1 MKEQMQTNLL
11 KKFCVFVCCLTAMF
25 FFAGVS
31 HITAETTVEINWQEY
46 FNDVNGTAI
55 FYYPEADTYVVYQ
68 RELSEKR
75 SSPCSTFKIFST
87 YVGLDTGVIQM
98 NDSVRTWNGTTYW
111 YEPWNRDIGL
121 PDAFRQSCVWYYRQV
136 IDDIGQPVMQAHI
149 DEMNYGNRDISDW
162 QGDLNEGEPLAE
174 LKGFWLESSLKIS
187 PKEQI
192 QVLRRIME
200 HPEKG
205 ELANTLK
212 LLMLTR
218 DDAATG
224 LKVYGKTGF
233 GRVDGKNTDAW
244 FVGLYE
250 RDGKTAYFALRLD
263 DPDNPRATSDK
274 AKAIALSII
283 DDMDGNALFAEV
295 RRISDSGTTAA
306 KAAFPGGKVN

>member
-1 MKEQMQTNLL
+1 MQTNPF
-11 KKFCVFVCCLTAMF
+11 KRFFVFICCLTVILF
-25 FFAGVS
+25 SAGVS
-31 HITAETTVEINWQEY
+31 HTAAETTVEINLQEY
-46 FNDVNGTAI
+46 FDGVNGTAI
-55 FYYPEADTYVVYQ
+55 FYYPESDTYAVYQ
-68 RELSEKR
+68 KELSEKR

-149 DEMNYGNRDISDW
+149 DEMNYGDRDISDW

>member
-1 MKEQMQTNLL
+1 MQTNLL

-25 FFAGVS
+25 FSAGVS
-31 HITAETTVEINWQEY
+31 RTTAETTVEINWQEY

-68 RELSEKR
+68 KELSEKR

-98 NDSVRTWNGTTYW
+98 NDSVRTWNGTVYW

-263 DPDNPRATSDK
+263 DPDNPRAT
-274 AKAIALSII
+274 IRLRRLPCRLSTTWTG
-283 DDMDGNALFAEV
+283 MLFSPKCGGF
-295 RRISDSGTTAA
+295 RIPELLPQKPRSQVE
-306 KAAFPGGKVN
+306 K

>member
-1 MKEQMQTNLL
+1 
-11 KKFCVFVCCLTAMF
+11 
-25 FFAGVS
+25 
-31 HITAETTVEINWQEY
+31 
-46 FNDVNGTAI
+46 
-55 FYYPEADTYVVYQ
+55 
-68 RELSEKR
+68 
-75 SSPCSTFKIFST
+75 
-87 YVGLDTGVIQM
+87 
-98 NDSVRTWNGTTYW
+98 
-111 YEPWNRDIGL
+111 
-121 PDAFRQSCVWYYRQV
+121 
-136 IDDIGQPVMQAHI
+136 MQAHI

-306 KAAFPGGKVN
+306 NAAFPGGS

>member
-1 MKEQMQTNLL
+1 MQTNPF
-11 KKFCVFVCCLTAMF
+11 KRFFVFICCLTAILF
-25 FFAGVS
+25 SAGVR
-31 HITAETTVEINWQEY
+31 HTAAETTVEINLQDY
-46 FNDVNGTAI
+46 FVDVNGTAI

-68 RELSEKR
+68 KALSEKR

-98 NDSVRTWNGTTYW
+98 NDSVRKWNGTAYW
-111 YEPWNRDIGL
+111 YEPWNRDMGL

-136 IDDIGQPVMQAHI
+136 IDDIGQSVMQAYI
-149 DEMNYGNRDISDW
+149 DEMNYGSRDISDW
-162 QGDLNEGEPLAE
+162 QGDLNGGEHLAE

-187 PKEQI
+187 PKEQT

-200 HPEKG
+200 HPAKG
-205 ELANTLK
+205 ELADTLK

-218 DDAATG
+218 DDAARG

-250 RDGKTAYFALRLD
+250 TNGKTAYFALRLD
-263 DPDNPRATSDK
+263 DPDNPEVTSNK

-283 DDMDGNALFAEV
+283 DNMAGEDLFAES
-295 RRISDSGTTAA
+295 RRISNSSAKA
-306 KAAFPGGKVN
+306 VKAAFSDGKVN

>member
-1 MKEQMQTNLL
+1 MQTNPF
-11 KKFCVFVCCLTAMF
+11 KRFFVFICCLTVILF
-25 FFAGVS
+25 SAGVS
-31 HITAETTVEINWQEY
+31 HTAAETTVEINLQEY
-46 FNDVNGTAI
+46 FDGVNGTAI
-55 FYYPEADTYVVYQ
+55 FYYPESDTYAVYQ
-68 RELSEKR
+68 KELSEKR

-98 NDSVRTWNGTTYW
+98 NDSVRTWNGTVYW

-212 LLMLTR
+212 LLMMTR
-218 DDAATG
+218 DDAATE

>member
-1 MKEQMQTNLL
+1 MQTNTF
-11 KKFCVFVCCLTAMF
+11 KRFFVFICCLTAILF
-25 FFAGVS
+25 SAGVR
-31 HITAETTVEINWQEY
+31 HTAAETTVEINLQDY
-46 FNDVNGTAI
+46 FVDVNGTAI

-68 RELSEKR
+68 KELSEKR

-98 NDSVRTWNGTTYW
+98 NDSVRTWNGTVYW

-136 IDDIGQPVMQAHI
+136 IDDIGQPVMQAYI

-162 QGDLNEGEPLAE
+162 KGDFNEGEPLAD

-200 HPEKG
+200 HPKKG

-250 RDGKTAYFALRLD
+250 KNGKTAYFALRLD

-306 KAAFPGGKVN
+306 KAAFPGGS

>member
-46 FNDVNGTAI
+46 FNDVNGTAV

-75 SSPCSTFKIFST
+75 SLPCSTFKIFST

-212 LLMLTR
+212 LLLLTR
-218 DDAATG
+218 DGRCTARPVLGESMEKIRTPG
-224 LKVYGKTGF
+224 LSGYMK
-233 GRVDGKNTDAW
+233 RMERRRILPCAW
-244 FVGLYE
+244 
-250 RDGKTAYFALRLD
+250 T
-263 DPDNPRATSDK
+263 
-274 AKAIALSII
+274 KAIALSII

>member
-1 MKEQMQTNLL
+1 MQTNIF
-11 KKFCVFVCCLTAMF
+11 KRFFVFICCLTAILF
-25 FFAGVS
+25 SAGVS
-31 HITAETTVEINWQEY
+31 RTVAETTVEINLQEY
-46 FNDVNGTAI
+46 FDGVNGTAI
-55 FYYPEADTYVVYQ
+55 FYYPESDTYAVYQ
-68 RELSEKR
+68 KELSEKR

-87 YVGLDTGVIQM
+87 YVGLDMGVIQM
-98 NDSVRTWNGTTYW
+98 NDSVRTWKGTRYW

-136 IDDIGQPVMQAHI
+136 IDDIGQPVMQAYI

-162 QGDLNEGEPLAE
+162 QGDLNEGEPLTD

-200 HPEKG
+200 RPEKG

-212 LLMLTR
+212 LLMLSR
-218 DDAATG
+218 DDTETS

-250 RDGKTAYFALRLD
+250 KNGKTAYFALRLD

-283 DDMDGNALFAEV
+283 DDMAGNALFAEV
-295 RRISDSGTTAA
+295 RRISDSGATAA
-306 KAAFPGGKVN
+306 KAAFPSGKVN

>member
-1 MKEQMQTNLL
+1 MQTNPF
-11 KKFCVFVCCLTAMF
+11 KRFFVFICCLTVILF
-25 FFAGVS
+25 SAGVS
-31 HITAETTVEINWQEY
+31 HTAAETTVEINLQEY
-46 FNDVNGTAI
+46 FDGVNGTAI
-55 FYYPEADTYVVYQ
+55 FYYPESDTYAVYQ
-68 RELSEKR
+68 KELSEKR

-87 YVGLDTGVIQM
+87 YVGLDMGVIQM
-98 NDSVRTWNGTTYW
+98 NDSVRTWNGTRYW

-136 IDDIGQPVMQAHI
+136 IDDIGQPVMQAYI

-162 QGDLNEGEPLAE
+162 KGDFNEGEPLAD

-200 HPEKG
+200 RPEKG

-250 RDGKTAYFALRLD
+250 KNGKTAYFALRLD
-263 DPDNPRATSDK
+263 DPDNPKATSDK
-274 AKAIALSII
+274 AKTIALSII
-283 DDMDGNALFAEV
+283 DDMAGNALFAEV
-295 RRISDSGTTAA
+295 RRISDSGATAA
-306 KAAFPGGKVN
+306 KAAFPSGKVN

>member
-1 MKEQMQTNLL
+1 MQTNPF
-11 KKFCVFVCCLTAMF
+11 KRFFVFICCLTVILF
-25 FFAGVS
+25 SAGVS
-31 HITAETTVEINWQEY
+31 HTAAETTVEINLQEY
-46 FNDVNGTAI
+46 FDGVNGTAI
-55 FYYPEADTYVVYQ
+55 FYYPESDTYAVYQ
-68 RELSEKR
+68 KELSEKR

-87 YVGLDTGVIQM
+87 YVGLDMGVIQM
-98 NDSVRTWNGTTYW
+98 NDSVRTWNGTRYW

-136 IDDIGQPVMQAHI
+136 IDDIGQPVMQAYI

-162 QGDLNEGEPLAE
+162 QGDLNEGEPLTD

-200 HPEKG
+200 RPEKG

-212 LLMLTR
+212 LLMLSR
-218 DDAATG
+218 DDTETS

-250 RDGKTAYFALRLD
+250 KNGKTAYFALRLD

-306 KAAFPGGKVN
+306 KAAFPGGS

>member
-1 MKEQMQTNLL
+1 MQTNIF
-11 KKFCVFVCCLTAMF
+11 KRFFVFICCLTAILF
-25 FFAGVS
+25 SAGVS
-31 HITAETTVEINWQEY
+31 RTVAETTVEINLQEY
-46 FNDVNGTAI
+46 FDGVNGTAI
-55 FYYPEADTYVVYQ
+55 FYYPESDTYAVYQ
-68 RELSEKR
+68 KELSEKR

-87 YVGLDTGVIQM
+87 YVGLDMGVIQM
-98 NDSVRTWNGTTYW
+98 NDSVRTWNGTRYW

-136 IDDIGQPVMQAHI
+136 IDDIGQPVMQAYI

-162 QGDLNEGEPLAE
+162 QGDLNEGEPLTD

-200 HPEKG
+200 RPEKG

-212 LLMLTR
+212 LLMLSR
-218 DDAATG
+218 DDTETS

-250 RDGKTAYFALRLD
+250 KNGKTAYFALRLD

-283 DDMDGNALFAEV
+283 DDMAGNALFAEV
-295 RRISDSGTTAA
+295 RRISDSGATAA
-306 KAAFPGGKVN
+306 KAAFPSGKVN

>member
-1 MKEQMQTNLL
+1 MQTNIF
-11 KKFCVFVCCLTAMF
+11 KRFFVFICCLTAILF
-25 FFAGVS
+25 SAGVS
-31 HITAETTVEINWQEY
+31 RTVAETTVEINLQEY
-46 FNDVNGTAI
+46 FDGVNGTAI
-55 FYYPEADTYVVYQ
+55 FYYPESDTYAVYQ
-68 RELSEKR
+68 KELSEKR

-87 YVGLDTGVIQM
+87 YVGLDMGVIQM
-98 NDSVRTWNGTTYW
+98 NDSVRTWNGTVYW

-136 IDDIGQPVMQAHI
+136 IDDIGQPVMQAYI

-162 QGDLNEGEPLAE
+162 KGDFNEGEPLAD

-200 HPEKG
+200 HPKKG

-250 RDGKTAYFALRLD
+250 KNGKTAYFALRLD

-306 KAAFPGGKVN
+306 KAAFPSGKVN

>member
-1 MKEQMQTNLL
+1 MQTNIF
-11 KKFCVFVCCLTAMF
+11 KRFFVFICCLTAILF
-25 FFAGVS
+25 SAGVS
-31 HITAETTVEINWQEY
+31 RTVAETTVEINLQEY
-46 FNDVNGTAI
+46 FDGVNGTAI
-55 FYYPEADTYVVYQ
+55 FYYPESDTYAVYQ
-68 RELSEKR
+68 KELSEKR
-75 SSPCSTFKIFST
+75 SSLCSTFKIFST
-87 YVGLDTGVIQM
+87 YVGLDMGVIQM
-98 NDSVRTWNGTTYW
+98 NDSVRTWNGTRYW

-136 IDDIGQPVMQAHI
+136 IDDIGQPVMQAYI

-162 QGDLNEGEPLAE
+162 QGDLNEGEPLTD

-200 HPEKG
+200 RPEKG

>member
-1 MKEQMQTNLL
+1 MQTNIF
-11 KKFCVFVCCLTAMF
+11 KRFFVFICCLTVILF
-25 FFAGVS
+25 SAGVS
-31 HITAETTVEINWQEY
+31 HTAAETTVEINLQEY
-46 FNDVNGTAI
+46 FDGVNGTAI
-55 FYYPEADTYVVYQ
+55 FYYPESDTYAVYQ
-68 RELSEKR
+68 KELSEKR

-87 YVGLDTGVIQM
+87 YVGLDMGVIQM
-98 NDSVRTWNGTTYW
+98 NDSVRTWNGTRYW

-136 IDDIGQPVMQAHI
+136 IDDIGQPVMQAYI

-162 QGDLNEGEPLAE
+162 QGDLNEGEPLTD

-200 HPEKG
+200 RPEKG

-212 LLMLTR
+212 LLMLSR
-218 DDAATG
+218 DDTETS

-250 RDGKTAYFALRLD
+250 KNGKTAYFALRLD

-283 DDMDGNALFAEV
+283 DDMAGNALFAEV
-295 RRISDSGTTAA
+295 RRISDSGATAA
-306 KAAFPGGKVN
+306 KAAFPSGKVN

>member
-1 MKEQMQTNLL
+1 MQTNPF
-11 KKFCVFVCCLTAMF
+11 KRFFVFICCLTVILF
-25 FFAGVS
+25 SAGVS
-31 HITAETTVEINWQEY
+31 HTAAETTVEINLQEY
-46 FNDVNGTAI
+46 FDGVNGTAI
-55 FYYPEADTYVVYQ
+55 FYYPESDTYAVYQ
-68 RELSEKR
+68 KELSEKR

-87 YVGLDTGVIQM
+87 YVGLDMGVIQM
-98 NDSVRTWNGTTYW
+98 NDSVRTWNGTRYW

-136 IDDIGQPVMQAHI
+136 IDDIGQPVMQAYI

-162 QGDLNEGEPLAE
+162 QGDLNEGEPLTD

-192 QVLRRIME
+192 QVLQRIME
-200 HPEKG
+200 RPEKG

-212 LLMLTR
+212 LLMLSR
-218 DDAATG
+218 DDTETS

-250 RDGKTAYFALRLD
+250 KNGKTAYFALRLD

-283 DDMDGNALFAEV
+283 DDMAGNALFAEV
-295 RRISDSGTTAA
+295 RRISDSGATAA
-306 KAAFPGGKVN
+306 KAAFPSGKVN

>member
-1 MKEQMQTNLL
+1 MQTNPF
-11 KKFCVFVCCLTAMF
+11 KRFFVFICCLTVILF
-25 FFAGVS
+25 SAGVS
-31 HITAETTVEINWQEY
+31 HTAAETTVEINWQEY

-68 RELSEKR
+68 KELSEKR

-98 NDSVRTWNGTTYW
+98 NDSVRTWNGTVYW

-136 IDDIGQPVMQAHI
+136 IDDIGQPVMQAYI

-162 QGDLNEGEPLAE
+162 KGDFNEGEPLAD

-200 HPEKG
+200 HPKKG

-250 RDGKTAYFALRLD
+250 KNGKTAYFALRLD

>member
-1 MKEQMQTNLL
+1 MQTNPF
-11 KKFCVFVCCLTAMF
+11 KRFFVFICCLTVILF
-25 FFAGVS
+25 SAGVS
-31 HITAETTVEINWQEY
+31 HTAAETTVEINLQEY
-46 FNDVNGTAI
+46 FDGVNGTAI
-55 FYYPEADTYVVYQ
+55 FYYPESDTYAVYQ
-68 RELSEKR
+68 KELSEKR

-87 YVGLDTGVIQM
+87 YVGLDMGVIQM
-98 NDSVRTWNGTTYW
+98 NDSVRTWNGTRYW

-136 IDDIGQPVMQAHI
+136 IDDIGQPVMQAYI

-162 QGDLNEGEPLAE
+162 QGDLNEGEPLTD

-200 HPEKG
+200 RPEKG

-212 LLMLTR
+212 LLMLSR
-218 DDAATG
+218 DDTETS

-283 DDMDGNALFAEV
+283 DDMAGNALFAEV
-295 RRISDSGTTAA
+295 RRISDSGATAA
-306 KAAFPGGKVN
+306 KAAFPSGKVN

>member
-1 MKEQMQTNLL
+1 MQTNPF
-11 KKFCVFVCCLTAMF
+11 KRFFVFICCLTVILF
-25 FFAGVS
+25 SAGVS
-31 HITAETTVEINWQEY
+31 HTAAETTVEINLQEY
-46 FNDVNGTAI
+46 FDGVNGTAI
-55 FYYPEADTYVVYQ
+55 FYYPESDTYAVYQ
-68 RELSEKR
+68 KELSEKR

-87 YVGLDTGVIQM
+87 YVGLDMGVIQM
-98 NDSVRTWNGTTYW
+98 NDSVRTWNGTRYW

-162 QGDLNEGEPLAE
+162 QGDLNEGEPLTD

-200 HPEKG
+200 RPEKG

>member
-1 MKEQMQTNLL
+1 MQTNPF
-11 KKFCVFVCCLTAMF
+11 KRFFVFICCLTVILF
-25 FFAGVS
+25 SAGVS
-31 HITAETTVEINWQEY
+31 HTAAETTVEINLQEY
-46 FNDVNGTAI
+46 FDGVNGTAI
-55 FYYPEADTYVVYQ
+55 FYYPESDTYAVYQ
-68 RELSEKR
+68 KELSEKR

-87 YVGLDTGVIQM
+87 YVGLDMGVIQM
-98 NDSVRTWNGTTYW
+98 NDSVRTWNGTRYW

-136 IDDIGQPVMQAHI
+136 IDDIGQPVMQAYI

-162 QGDLNEGEPLAE
+162 QGDLNEGEPLTD

>member
-1 MKEQMQTNLL
+1 MQTNPF
-11 KKFCVFVCCLTAMF
+11 KRFFVFICCLTVILF
-25 FFAGVS
+25 SAGVS
-31 HITAETTVEINWQEY
+31 HTAAETTVEINLQEY
-46 FNDVNGTAI
+46 FDGVNGTAI
-55 FYYPEADTYVVYQ
+55 FYYPESDTYAVYQ
-68 RELSEKR
+68 KELSEKR

-87 YVGLDTGVIQM
+87 YVGLDMGVIQM
-98 NDSVRTWNGTTYW
+98 NDSVRTWNGTRYW

-136 IDDIGQPVMQAHI
+136 IDDIGQPVMQAYI

-162 QGDLNEGEPLAE
+162 QGDLNEGEPLTD

-200 HPEKG
+200 RPEKG

-250 RDGKTAYFALRLD
+250 KNGKTAYFALRLD

-283 DDMDGNALFAEV
+283 DDMAGNALFAEV
-295 RRISDSGTTAA
+295 RRISDSGATAA
-306 KAAFPGGKVN
+306 KAAFPSGKVN

>member
-1 MKEQMQTNLL
+1 MQTNLL

-25 FFAGVS
+25 FSAGVS
-31 HITAETTVEINWQEY
+31 RTTAETTVEINLQEY
-46 FNDVNGTAI
+46 FDGVNGTAI
-55 FYYPEADTYVVYQ
+55 FYYPESDTYAVYQ
-68 RELSEKR
+68 KELSEKR

-87 YVGLDTGVIQM
+87 YVGLDMGVIQM
-98 NDSVRTWNGTTYW
+98 NDSVRTWNGTRYW

-136 IDDIGQPVMQAHI
+136 IDDIGQPVMQAYI

-162 QGDLNEGEPLAE
+162 QGDLNEGEPLTDLKD
-174 LKGFWLESSLKIS
+174 LKGFWLGSSLKIS

-200 HPEKG
+200 DPAKG
-205 ELANTLK
+205 EIANTLK

-250 RDGKTAYFALRLD
+250 KNGKTAYFALRLD

>member
-1 MKEQMQTNLL
+1 MQTNIF
-11 KKFCVFVCCLTAMF
+11 KRFFVFICCLTAILF
-25 FFAGVS
+25 SAGVS
-31 HITAETTVEINWQEY
+31 RTVAETTVEINLQEY
-46 FNDVNGTAI
+46 FDGVNGTAI
-55 FYYPEADTYVVYQ
+55 FYYPESDTYAVYQ
-68 RELSEKR
+68 KELSEKR

-98 NDSVRTWNGTTYW
+98 NDSVRTWNGTVYW

-162 QGDLNEGEPLAE
+162 KGDFNEGEPLAD

-192 QVLRRIME
+192 QVLQRIME
-200 HPEKG
+200 HPKKG

-306 KAAFPGGKVN
+306 KAAFPGRKVN

>member
-1 MKEQMQTNLL
+1 MQTNPF
-11 KKFCVFVCCLTAMF
+11 KRFFVFICCLTVILF
-25 FFAGVS
+25 SAGVS
-31 HITAETTVEINWQEY
+31 HTAAETTVEINLQEY
-46 FNDVNGTAI
+46 FDGVNGTAI
-55 FYYPEADTYVVYQ
+55 FYYPESDTYAVYQ
-68 RELSEKR
+68 KELSEKR

>member
-1 MKEQMQTNLL
+1 MQTNPF
-11 KKFCVFVCCLTAMF
+11 KRFFVFICCLTVILF
-25 FFAGVS
+25 SAGVS
-31 HITAETTVEINWQEY
+31 HTAAETTVEINLQEY
-46 FNDVNGTAI
+46 FDGVNGTAI
-55 FYYPEADTYVVYQ
+55 FYYPESDTYAVYQ
-68 RELSEKR
+68 KELSEKR

-87 YVGLDTGVIQM
+87 YVGLDMGVIQM
-98 NDSVRTWNGTTYW
+98 NDSVRTWNGTRYW

-224 LKVYGKTGF
+224 LKVYSKTGF

>member
-1 MKEQMQTNLL
+1 MQTNTF
-11 KKFCVFVCCLTAMF
+11 KRFFVFICCLTAILF
-25 FFAGVS
+25 SAGVS
-31 HITAETTVEINWQEY
+31 HTAAETTVEINLQEY
-46 FNDVNGTAI
+46 FDGVNGTAI
-55 FYYPEADTYVVYQ
+55 FYYPESDTYAVYQ
-68 RELSEKR
+68 KELSEKR

-87 YVGLDTGVIQM
+87 YVGLDMGVIQM
-98 NDSVRTWNGTTYW
+98 NDSVRTWNGTRYW

-136 IDDIGQPVMQAHI
+136 IDDIGQPVMQAYI

-162 QGDLNEGEPLAE
+162 QGDLNEGEPLTD

-200 HPEKG
+200 RPEKG

-212 LLMLTR
+212 LLMLSR
-218 DDAATG
+218 DDTETS

>member
-1 MKEQMQTNLL
+1 MQTNIF
-11 KKFCVFVCCLTAMF
+11 KRFFVFICCLTAILF
-25 FFAGVS
+25 SAGVS
-31 HITAETTVEINWQEY
+31 RTVAETTVEINWQEY

-68 RELSEKR
+68 KELSEKR

-98 NDSVRTWNGTTYW
+98 NDSVRTWNGTRYW

-136 IDDIGQPVMQAHI
+136 IDDIGQPVMQAYI

-162 QGDLNEGEPLAE
+162 QGDLNEGEPLTD

-200 HPEKG
+200 RPEKG

-212 LLMLTR
+212 LLMLSR
-218 DDAATG
+218 DDTETS

-250 RDGKTAYFALRLD
+250 KNGKTAYFALRLD

-283 DDMDGNALFAEV
+283 DDMAGNALFAEV
-295 RRISDSGTTAA
+295 RWISDSGATAA
-306 KAAFPGGKVN
+306 KAAFPSGKVN

>member
-1 MKEQMQTNLL
+1 MQTNIF
-11 KKFCVFVCCLTAMF
+11 KRFFVFICCLTAILF
-25 FFAGVS
+25 SAGVS
-31 HITAETTVEINWQEY
+31 RTVAETTVEINLQEY
-46 FNDVNGTAI
+46 FDGVNGTAI

-68 RELSEKR
+68 KELSEKR

-98 NDSVRTWNGTTYW
+98 NDSVRTWNGTVYW

-136 IDDIGQPVMQAHI
+136 IDDIGQPVMQAYI

-162 QGDLNEGEPLAE
+162 KGDFNEGEPLAD

-200 HPEKG
+200 HPKKG

>member
-1 MKEQMQTNLL
+1 M
-11 KKFCVFVCCLTAMF
+11 
-25 FFAGVS
+25 
-31 HITAETTVEINWQEY
+31 
-46 FNDVNGTAI
+46 
-55 FYYPEADTYVVYQ
+55 
-68 RELSEKR
+68 
-75 SSPCSTFKIFST
+75 
-87 YVGLDTGVIQM
+87 
-98 NDSVRTWNGTTYW
+98 
-111 YEPWNRDIGL
+111 
-121 PDAFRQSCVWYYRQV
+121 
-136 IDDIGQPVMQAHI
+136 
-149 DEMNYGNRDISDW
+149 
-162 QGDLNEGEPLAE
+162 
-174 LKGFWLESSLKIS
+174 
-187 PKEQI
+187 
-192 QVLRRIME
+192 LRRIME

-212 LLMLTR
+212 LLMLSR
-218 DDAATG
+218 DDTETS

>member
-1 MKEQMQTNLL
+1 MQTNTF
-11 KKFCVFVCCLTAMF
+11 KRFFVFICCLTAILF
-25 FFAGVS
+25 SAGVS
-31 HITAETTVEINWQEY
+31 HTAAETTVEINLQEY
-46 FNDVNGTAI
+46 FDGVDGTAI

-68 RELSEKR
+68 KELSEKR

-98 NDSVRTWNGTTYW
+98 NDSVRTWNGTVYW

-306 KAAFPGGKVN
+306 KAAFPGGS

>member
-1 MKEQMQTNLL
+1 MQTNPF
-11 KKFCVFVCCLTAMF
+11 KRFFVFICCLTVILF
-25 FFAGVS
+25 SAGVS
-31 HITAETTVEINWQEY
+31 HTAAETTVEINLQEY
-46 FNDVNGTAI
+46 FDGVNGTAI
-55 FYYPEADTYVVYQ
+55 FYYPESDTYAVYQ
-68 RELSEKR
+68 KELSEKR

-98 NDSVRTWNGTTYW
+98 NDSVRTWNGTAYW

-250 RDGKTAYFALRLD
+250 KNGKTAYFALRLD

>member
-1 MKEQMQTNLL
+1 MQTNPF
-11 KKFCVFVCCLTAMF
+11 KRFFVFICCLTAILF
-25 FFAGVS
+25 SAGVS
-31 HITAETTVEINWQEY
+31 RTAAETTVEINLQDY
-46 FNDVNGTAI
+46 FVDVNGTAI
-55 FYYPEADTYVVYQ
+55 FYYPEADTYAVFQ
-68 RELSEKR
+68 KELSEKR

-87 YVGLDTGVIQM
+87 YVGVDTGVIQM
-98 NDSVRTWNGTTYW
+98 NDSVRTWNGTVYW

-136 IDDIGQPVMQAHI
+136 IDDIGQPVMQAYI

-162 QGDLNEGEPLAE
+162 KGDFNEGKPLAD

-200 HPEKG
+200 HPKKG

>member
-1 MKEQMQTNLL
+1 MQTNPF
-11 KKFCVFVCCLTAMF
+11 KRFFVFICCLTVILF
-25 FFAGVS
+25 SAGVS
-31 HITAETTVEINWQEY
+31 HTAAETTVEINLQEY
-46 FNDVNGTAI
+46 FDGVNGTAI
-55 FYYPEADTYVVYQ
+55 FYYPESDTYAVYQ
-68 RELSEKR
+68 KELSEKR

-87 YVGLDTGVIQM
+87 YVGLDMGVIQM

-212 LLMLTR
+212 LLMLSR
-218 DDAATG
+218 DDTETS

-250 RDGKTAYFALRLD
+250 KNGKTAYFALRLD

-306 KAAFPGGKVN
+306 KAAFPGGS